1 MKSLMIKMLNSCL
14 VTGAMLLSL
23 GGGVAFATSYDLVA
37 GQTTATMP
45 DGTVVTM
52 WGYGI
57 VGDPNGITVPG
68 PPLVVTDGTLTINLT
83 NNLPEPTSIVING
96 QNTAM
101 APVWIDPVN
110 PLGTPTGNISRPAED
125 YTSRVRSFTHETPP
139 GGTATYTWTVFKPG
153 TYLYQ
158 TGTHPSKQVQMGLY
172 GAAKADSAANVAYP
186 AGPAGPA
193 VAYTQDVIVL
203 FSEIDPALHAAVEG
217 GTFGTAAYPSTIDY
231 KPKYFLINGKPYGSD
246 QAPLNALTPANTGD
260 IILLRLLNAGLDS
273 REVLAQGERPT
284 LYAEDGFRLPFVL
297 QHNALL
303 LPAGKTLDATI
314 TPTAAGYI
322 PIFDRRLAL
331 SNAGDSPG
339 GMLAYLQA
347 GAAPQTLTVV
357 KSLTGAGST
366 SAAGT
371 VNAISA
377 PGGIDCGLLCSQNY
391 LTGTELILTA
401 KPAAGY
407 ALQTTPWTGC
417 TSPSPVGSD
426 CLVTMDGAKTV
437 TANFRTVT
445 AVKLLTPNGGETLT
459 GLQSYT
465 ITWEAPLAAVKFNLA
480 YTVDGGLTWRRI
492 AAGVTGNSF
501 TWTVPVLKV
510 NRKNVRVRV
519 AALNA
524 AGQLIRRDRS
534 DARFSILR
542 PVSTP

>member
-1 MKSLMIKMLNSCL
+1 MKSLTTKILKSCL
-14 VTGAMLLSL
+14 MTGAVLLSL
-23 GGGVAFATSYDLVA
+23 WGGAAFATSYDLVA
-37 GQTTATMP
+37 GATTTTMP

-96 QNTAM
+96 QNTTM
-101 APVWIDPVN
+101 TPVWINPV
-110 PLGTPTGNISRPAED
+110 TKAVTSSTGSRPLND
-125 YTSRVRSFTHETPP
+125 YTSRVRSFTHEAAPL

-158 TGTHPSKQVQMGLY
+158 SGTHPSKQVQMGLY
-172 GAAKADSAANVAYP
+172 GAAKADSGLNEAYP
-186 AGPAGPA
+186 AGPGGP
-193 VAYTQDVIVL
+193 VAYDQDVIVL
-203 FSEIDPALHAAVEG
+203 FSEIDPALHAAVAD

-231 KPKYFLINGKPYGSD
+231 KPKYFLINGKPFGLD
-246 QAPLNALTPANTGD
+246 QIPLNAATVTNPNE

-273 REVLAQGERPT
+273 REVIAQGERPT
-284 LYAEDGFRLPFVL
+284 LYAEDGNRLPFVL
-297 QHNALL
+297 QNNAVLL
-303 LPAGKTLDATI
+303 AAGKTLDATI
-314 TPTAAGYI
+314 TPTATGYI

-331 SNAGDSPG
+331 SNAGTSSG
-339 GMLAYLQA
+339 GMLAYLQV
-347 GAAPQTLTVV
+347 GTAPQTLTVV
-357 KSLTGAGST
+357 KTLTGAGSA

-377 PGGIDCGLLCSQNY
+377 PGGIDCGLLCSQDY

-407 ALQTTPWTGC
+407 ALQTTPWSGC
-417 TSPSPVGSD
+417 TSPSPVGND
-426 CLVTMDGAKTV
+426 CLVTMDSNKTV

-459 GLQSYT
+459 GLQSYN

-480 YTVDGGLTWRRI
+480 YSVDNGTTWRRI
-492 AAGVTGNSF
+492 KAGVTGNSF
-501 TWTVPVLKV
+501 TWTVPVLQ
-510 NRKNVRVRV
+510 RDRHRVRVRV
-519 AALNA
+519 IAFNA
-524 AGQLIRRDRS
+524 AGQIIGRDRS
-534 DARFSILR
+534 DARLSILR
-542 PVSTP
+542 PVATP